1 MMETKKRGRGRP
13 KGSKN
18 KATIAKLLA
27 QKVAPETIVGV
38 SASDMDIP
46 EGTEDIIDKLIREH
60 GGRKYAVA
68 KGAPSVPRMGN
79 YYVIKIREPNG
90 RSRIILSHMD
100 FHDSFPLATRKVI
113 TKFGIANGLSCPI
126 VMRFLD
132 VVTDPES
139 EEPIGVYQLMTSPS
153 IVRTAMD
160 PRKLSEILTGDE
172 VDEAMDEHMR
182 HKALSYKMQRD
193 LWRKEAE
200 TYKEQYND
208 LSERGLEM
216 SEELTATAL
225 EQLVQGIM
233 SSKEIFDD
241 IRKKQMP
248 WYERYQD
255 KILLVAGVGAL
266 IWLLTSGVLG

>member
-1 MMETKKRGRGRP
+1 METIKRGRGRP

-18 KATIAKLLA
+18 KKTIELLKS
-27 QKVAPETIVGV
+27 QQTDPEIIVGE
-38 SASDMDIP
+38 SISDMEIP
-46 EGTEDIIDKLIREH
+46 EGTEDIVDKLIKEH
-60 GGRKYAVA
+60 GGKRYQGA
-68 KGAPSVPRMGN
+68 KGAPSVPRIGR
-79 YYVIKIREPNG
+79 YYVMKIREPGG
-90 RSRIILSHMD
+90 RSRIVLSHMD
-100 FHDSFPLATRKVI
+100 FHDSFPLATRRVI
-113 TKFGIANGLSCPI
+113 TKYGIANGLSCPI

-153 IVRTAMD
+153 IVRTAID
-160 PRKLSEILTGDE
+160 PRRTAELLTGVE
-172 VDEAMDEHMR
+172 VDDVIEEHMHHR
-182 HKALSYKMQRD
+182 ALSYKMQRD

-200 TYKEQYND
+200 TYKERYTD
-208 LSERGLEM
+208 LSNRGLEM

-248 WYERYQD
+248 WYQRYQNE
-255 KILLVAGVGAL
+255 ILAIAGIGAL
-266 IWLLTSGVLG
+266 IWLFTSGVLG

>member
-1 MMETKKRGRGRP
+1 MMTEKRGRGRP
-13 KGSKN
+13 KGSRN
-18 KATIAKLLA
+18 KKTMEKLLT
-27 QKVAPETIVGV
+27 QKVDPETIVGG
-38 SASDMDIP
+38 SISDMSIP
-46 EGTEDIIDKLIREH
+46 EGTEDIVDQLMREH
-60 GGRKYAVA
+60 GGKKYGTA
-68 KGAPSVPRMGN
+68 KGAPSVPRMGK
-79 YYVIKIREPNG
+79 YFVMKIREPNG
-90 RSRIILSHMD
+90 RSRIIISHMD
-100 FHDSFPLATRKVI
+100 FHDSFPLATRRVI

-132 VVTDPES
+132 VVTDPET
-139 EEPIGVYQLMTSPS
+139 EEPMGVYQLMTSPS
-153 IVRTAMD
+153 VVRTAID
-160 PRKLSEILTGDE
+160 PRKLATVLTGEEID
-172 VDEAMDEHMR
+172 DAMDEHMR

-200 TYKEQYND
+200 TYKAQYSD

-248 WYERYQD
+248 WYERYQNE
-255 KILLVAGVGAL
+255 LLGVAGIGAL
-266 IWLLTSGVLG
+266 IWLFTSGVLG

>member
-1 MMETKKRGRGRP
+1 MTEKRGRGRP
-13 KGSKN
+13 KGSRN
-18 KATIAKLLA
+18 KKTIEKLSA
-27 QKVAPETIVGV
+27 QTVAPETIVGESV
-38 SASDMDIP
+38 SDMSIP
-46 EGTEDIIDKLIREH
+46 EGTEDIIDQLMREH
-60 GGRKYAVA
+60 GGEKYRTA
-68 KGAPSVPRMGN
+68 KGAPSVPRMGK
-79 YYVIKIREPNG
+79 YFVMKIREPDG

-100 FHDSFPLATRKVI
+100 FHDSFPLATRRVI

-153 IVRTAMD
+153 TVRTAID
-160 PRKLSEILTGDE
+160 PKKLAEILTGDE

-182 HKALSYKMQRD
+182 HKALSFKMQRD

-200 TYKEQYND
+200 TYKEQYSD

-248 WYERYQD
+248 WYERYQNE
-255 KILLVAGVGAL
+255 LLAVAGIGAL